1 MSCGLTLSVLRPQQA
16 WGYMLMVI
24 KSLTSSIWSRV
35 FTPAK
40 QLRKCSSNT
49 SIQALQRGAKAE
61 DAVQGL
67 SWGGPLDCKCA
78 SQSPAVFAKCQF
90 LGPTWASDS
99 VNLDWNPGICM
110 FIALDSSIDKD
121 SACNAGYPSL
131 IPGSGRSTGEGI
143 GYPLQY
149 AWASLVAQL
158 VKNPPAMQE
167 TWV

>member
-1 MSCGLTLSVLRPQQA
+1 
-16 WGYMLMVI
+16 
-24 KSLTSSIWSRV
+24 
-35 FTPAK
+35 
-40 QLRKCSSNT
+40 
-49 SIQALQRGAKAE
+49 
-61 DAVQGL
+61 
-67 SWGGPLDCKCA
+67 
-78 SQSPAVFAKCQF
+78 
-90 LGPTWASDS
+90 
-99 VNLDWNPGICM
+99 M